1 VVLNHRDRTHFA
13 WGGWLGKQHDPFVGD
28 NVSRLLQLPGGL
40 SMERVRERRSLSR
53 QIESIQRNLD
63 QQGNMA
69 ALDTFG
75 QRAYDLLLGNK
86 AKEAWDVSREPQKII
101 DAYGKHP
108 WAQKALLA
116 RRLVEAGVSFVTI
129 DLSNHSASGT
139 WDTRR

>member
-1 VVLNHRDRTHFA
+1 
-13 WGGWLGKQHDPFVGD
+13 
-28 NVSRLLQLPGGL
+28 
-40 SMERVRERRSLSR
+40 
-53 QIESIQRNLD
+53 
-63 QQGNMA
+63 MA

-139 WDTRR
+139 WDTHGDKFPPYGGIESGLKPGDGCGDGE